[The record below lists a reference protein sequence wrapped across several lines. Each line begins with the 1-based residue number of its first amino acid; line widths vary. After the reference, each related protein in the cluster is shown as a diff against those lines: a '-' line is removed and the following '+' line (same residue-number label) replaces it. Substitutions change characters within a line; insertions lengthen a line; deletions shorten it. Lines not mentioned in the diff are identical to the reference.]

1 MKVRVI
7 KAEGVLAYL
16 RDGPVYLRNPPVNAL
31 RAEGQPDV
39 PPFAH
44 DGQGNVLDG
53 EYKVGP
59 HGEQV
64 FDAGFAHHRHG
75 IDSVAHHLGEFLRNR
90 GSRVNPIDV
99 INHAIEE
106 FNDNHTDGDTHALDN
121 FDSPQWRK
129 TNANVLPGGDS
140 AYNQETNAFTHTR
153 PTRTNAGKKI
163 TNYTNKNYQTNQFG
177 RFVESYAIPFH
188 AELLRALV
196 DMGFSRNELMQSNLN
211 FLKYPYLPV
220 ERTVH
225 SLDPDNEIG
234 KVVRLHKPIGDSAVT
249 DEARRQ
255 SPTNYF
261 GDTTPVFTYNTLHH
275 LPDIFFHPDLKE
287 SLGKKGKV
295 HSWEHKGGL
304 YAQAESIINQAL
316 ERGVEHIP
324 NVDVT
329 INQGT
334 MANPDMIS
342 RPLREI
348 LTTPDLKRSLI
359 QDMSHVPAMM
369 YLFGRSNQGNF
380 KKLEDYMMQKYG
392 SGEEGLSHEDHLG
405 HFTAGEKGGKGMH
418 SSARRIMALA
428 RKSGVGEAEDRS
440 AFGEHSITP
449 DELRA
454 AGMYSNENLMG
465 QVDRFR
471 NVLEALAD
479 HQSNARDIQPKLALG
494 DIPTSPLISPNV
506 GNFPAINPE
515 TGQLETGLDPHME
528 EFLHHPHEYAPTSA
542 YDPSMSAP
550 QQNVLAGQL
559 PPTVGS
565 PTSGES
571 LPQPPV
577 RTPQPPMGAMPTSYP
592 HTARQQFQQLRPQFA
607 GLDPRQ
613 FRQVLDIAGSRRAG
627 APITDDPLSPV
638 EMRAQ
643 QALADPAQTLL
654 PFFNKSNPMGGAFDL
669 LKRRDVI

>member
-16 RDGPVYLRNPPVNAL
+16 QDGPVYLRNPPVNAL

-59 HGEQV
+59 HGEQF

-75 IDSVAHHLGEFLRNR
+75 IDSVAYHLGEFLKNR
-90 GSRVNPIDV
+90 GSRANPIDI
-99 INHAIEE
+99 INHAIDE
-106 FNDNHTDGDTHALDN
+106 FNDNHTDGDTHGLDY

-129 TNANVLPGGDS
+129 TNANVLPSGDS
-140 AYNQETNAFTHTR
+140 AYNKETNAFTHTR
-153 PTRTNAGKKI
+153 PTRTNTGKKI
-163 TNYTNKNYQTNQFG
+163 TNYTNKNYHTNNFG
-177 RFVESYAIPFH
+177 RFIESYAIPFH
-188 AELLRALV
+188 AELARALRQ
-196 DMGFSRNELMQSNLN
+196 MGFSSNEIKTSNLK
-211 FLKYPYLPV
+211 FLLRPYLPV
-220 ERTVH
+220 EQTVH

-234 KVVRLHKPIGDSAVT
+234 KVVRLHKPIPDSNVT
-249 DEARRQ
+249 DEMRRQ
-255 SPTNYF
+255 SPSDYF
-261 GDTTPVFTYNTLHH
+261 GETTPVFTFNTLHH

-287 SLGKKGKV
+287 TLSKKGTA
-295 HSWEHKGGL
+295 HNWSHKNGL
-304 YAQAESIINQAL
+304 YNRAEAMINQAL
-316 ERGVEHIP
+316 ERGIEHIP
-324 NVDVT
+324 NVD
-329 INQGT
+329 IT
-334 MANPDMIS
+334 MNEGSMGSPQMIS

-348 LTTPDLKRSLI
+348 LQNQELRYKLI
-359 QDMSHVPAMM
+359 EDMSHVPAMM

-380 KKLEDYMMQKYG
+380 KKLENYMMEKFG
-392 SGEEGLSHEDHLG
+392 SGEEGLSHEDHQG
-405 HFTAGEKGGKGMH
+405 HFKAGEKGGSGMH

-428 RKSGVGEAEDRS
+428 RKSGIGETENRS
-440 AFGEHSITP
+440 KFGEHTITP

-479 HQSNARDIQPKLALG
+479 HQSNARGIEPKLALG
-494 DIPTSPLISPNV
+494 DIPTSPLIAPNV

-515 TGQLETGLDPHME
+515 TGQLETGLEPHME

-550 QQNVLAGQL
+550 PQQKVLAGEL
-559 PPTVGS
+559 PPTIGS
-565 PTSGES
+565 PTSDMS
-571 LPQPPV
+571 LPQSPA
-577 RTPQPPMGAMPTSYP
+577 RTPTSVAPPSYP
-592 HTARQQFQQLRPQFA
+592 HTPREQFQQLRPQFA

-613 FRQVLDIAGSRRAG
+613 FRQVLDIAGARRAG
-627 APITDDPLSPV
+627 APITDAPLSPI
-638 EMRAQ
+638 EARAQ

-654 PFFNKSNPMGGAFDL
+654 PFFNKSSPMDGALDV
-669 LKRRDVI
+669 LKRRGVL